1 MSVESVPSSPMLV
14 VSGLQVQYGSAAA
27 LRGVDLSINQGEI
40 VAVVGR
46 NGAGK
51 TTLLRAITG
60 LEPIKAG
67 EVRFEG
73 RTLTGLPSHQILRL
87 GIAHVPQG
95 RQVFGDQSVEENLLL
110 GGYTQYFRDRQT
122 VRKRL
127 QAQYDLFPRLWE
139 RRHQQAGTLSGGEQ
153 QMLALGRALM
163 SDPQLLVMDE
173 PSMGLAPLFV
183 KQVLETV
190 VRLKAEGRTVLLVE
204 QLAMA
209 ALQIADRAYV
219 LQTGT
224 VVAEGEAKALL
235 EDGTVMRTYLG
246 A

>member
-1 MSVESVPSSPMLV
+1 MLA

-60 LEPIKAG
+60 LEPVKAG
-67 EVRFEG
+67 EVRFQG
-73 RTLTGLPSHQILRL
+73 RPLTGLQGHQILRL

-110 GGYTQYFRDRQT
+110 GGYSQYFRDRQA
-122 VRKRL
+122 VRRRL
-127 QAQYDLFPRLWE
+127 QAQYELFPRLRE

-153 QMLALGRALM
+153 QMLAIGRALM
-163 SDPQLLVMDE
+163 SDPKLLVMDE

-204 QLAMA
+204 QLATA

-235 EDGTVMRTYLG
+235 QDGTVMRTYLG